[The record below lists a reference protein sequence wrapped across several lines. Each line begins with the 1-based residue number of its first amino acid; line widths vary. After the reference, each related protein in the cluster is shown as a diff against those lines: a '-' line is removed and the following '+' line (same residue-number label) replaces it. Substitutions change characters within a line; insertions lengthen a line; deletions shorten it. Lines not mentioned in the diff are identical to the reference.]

1 MKTLSEQTGF
11 TLIEAMVAMAVLTIG
26 ILALYA
32 MQVSAIQGNSTAS
45 QITRAATDGANNLE
59 NIFAMDYVADLKD
72 LDGDG
77 TGADLA
83 PNDGVDDNGQNFG
96 LQDTQCCPDGNDP
109 FGNPV
114 AGCGVEGMAD
124 GCAQGQDGYAVYW
137 NVAVNEPIRD
147 TKRVVVSVVRTDR
160 GVSKKVE
167 FEYIV
172 ALVVQQ

>member
-1 MKTLSEQTGF
+1 MKTLSGQTGF
-11 TLIEAMVAMAVLTIG
+11 TLIEAVVAMAVLTIG
-26 ILALYA
+26 ILALYT

-59 NIFAMDYVADLKD
+59 NIFVMDYDDDVND

-77 TGADLA
+77 TNQDNG
-83 PNDGVDDNGQNFG
+83 PNDGVDDNGGNFG

-114 AGCGVEGMAD
+114 AGCVGVAD

-137 NVAVNEPIRD
+137 NVAVDEPIVD

-160 GVSKKVE
+160 GVRKNVE

-172 ALVVQQ
+172 ALDVQQ

>member
-11 TLIEAMVAMAVLTIG
+11 TLIEAMVAMAVLSMG
-26 ILALYA
+26 ILALYT
-32 MQVSAIQGNSTAS
+32 MQVSAIYGNSTAS
-45 QITRAATDGANNLE
+45 QITRAATDGTNNLE
-59 NIFAMDYVADLKD
+59 NIFVMDYDDDIQD

-77 TGADLA
+77 TNQDIS
-83 PNDGVDDNGQNFG
+83 PNDGVDDDGGNFG

-114 AGCGVEGMAD
+114 AGCVAPATAD

-137 NVAVNEPIRD
+137 NVAVDEPISD

-160 GVSKKVE
+160 GVSKNVE